1 MLRPQGLHVVTISA
15 RRLAR
20 GLIPREPGADERAYA
35 ESLFDLAAAKKPAS
49 AEALIRTFELA
60 EQTGART
67 LTPA

>member
-1 MLRPQGLHVVTISA
+1 MLRPQALHVVTISA
-15 RRLAR
+15 ASPGK
-20 GLIPREPGADERAYA
+20 GLIRREPGADERAYA

-49 AEALIRTFELA
+49 ANALVRTFELA